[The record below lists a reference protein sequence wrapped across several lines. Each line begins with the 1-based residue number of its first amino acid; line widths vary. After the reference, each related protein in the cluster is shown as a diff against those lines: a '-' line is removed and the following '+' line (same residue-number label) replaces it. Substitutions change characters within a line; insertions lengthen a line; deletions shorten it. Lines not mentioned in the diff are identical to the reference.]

1 MSFVCWADI
10 RMEKGMRRPESTA
23 QLFHIVF
30 QQSTLK
36 TADPEKSV
44 YVTLLTKTKEPTRRN
59 KEKFI
64 LSKNFT
70 GVGAIERV
78 GTGG

>member
-1 MSFVCWADI
+1 
-10 RMEKGMRRPESTA
+10 MEKGRRRPESTA
-23 QLFHIVF
+23 QLFHIMF

-36 TADPEKSV
+36 TADPEKSMS
-44 YVTLLTKTKEPTRRN
+44 VTLLTKTKQLTRCNLN

-70 GVGAIERV
+70 GVGA
-78 GTGG
+78 GG

>member
-1 MSFVCWADI
+1 MCWADI

-23 QLFHIVF
+23 HFFHIVF

-59 KEKFI
+59 LNKEKFI

-78 GTGG
+78 ETGG